1 MLNNNSIINNINN
14 NSIIN
19 NINKVCN
26 INNGAYVADPREVF
40 QAALHCF
47 YFMRPSQARDKFVED
62 LGYIFV
68 DTLEDAKAV
77 KTRTN
82 ADLYDSMIYA
92 ATREL
97 LIQLTECFDLGYF
110 KSQTK
115 VLDSN
120 AVYDKSLV
128 GKLLRSLTKEQLYEY
143 LELVGCQN
151 FNGQHF
157 MSTEA
162 FLDMWNEFDDECSKV
177 DEFHGNMKNAIIA
190 NFECDDDEYADED
203 PIITFD
209 IPYINEKTAEVF
221 ETVNP
226 LYFFDYLSTETIIR
240 VFEKHVDGDMEMLA
254 FLTAAFCSADCKTA
268 MCLSFAMCEFWNAYT
283 LFALDMDKSPER
295 KRYFDERYIE
305 FLVSCAKSERESKE
319 KFNYFLK
326 ND

>member
-1 MLNNNSIINNINN
+1 MLNN

-92 ATREL
+92 ATRKL
-97 LIQLTECFDLGYF
+97 LIQLTEGFDLGYF
-110 KSQTK
+110 KSQTQA
-115 VLDSN
+115 LDSN
-120 AVYDKSLV
+120 AVYDKSLIS
-128 GKLLRSLTKEQLYEY
+128 KLLRGLTKEQLYEY

-157 MSTEA
+157 MSTGA
-162 FLDMWNEFDDECSKV
+162 FLNMWNEFDDECSKV

-190 NFECDDDEYADED
+190 NFESDDDEYADED

-221 ETVNP
+221 ETINP
-226 LYFFDYLSTETIIR
+226 LYFFDYLSTETIIQ

-295 KRYFDERYIE
+295 KRYFDERYVE
-305 FLVSCAKSERESKE
+305 FLVSCANANRESKE